1 MPDPMHLPTVT
12 CAWIAEDFEPDGD
25 LFKSV
30 WGLAETLWLAP
41 AYRPRA
47 GCLPSDQRD
56 LAVASRDLADEAAGN
71 PGARRWTA
79 AGLLYSPT
87 ALYVGFFCL
96 DRDIWAGYTQ
106 HDDPLYDEEVCELFI
121 APGGD
126 VRRYQEIEVNP
137 LGVTFDA
144 DISSPDRVRSTM
156 VVNREWECDGLAGGV
171 RVEGHVASRPA
182 DTGDSGSDWWSVEL
196 RVPFA
201 SLPGGSTPKPGDE
214 WRANLFRIDRARA
227 VQYLSWSATLA
238 TPANFHVP
246 DRFGRI
252 RFGEV
257 RP

>member
-1 MPDPMHLPTVT
+1 MPDPMELPIVT
-12 CAWIAEDFEPDGD
+12 CAWIAEDFQPDGD
-25 LFKSV
+25 VFKPV
-30 WGLAETLWLAP
+30 WDFADALWLASSR
-41 AYRPRA
+41 RPRT
-47 GCLPSDQRD
+47 GPLPSEELG
-56 LAVASRDLADEAAGN
+56 LAAAASDLADEASCN
-71 PGARRWTA
+71 PSARRWTA
-79 AGLLYSPT
+79 AGLLYSHT

-106 HDDPLYDEEVCELFI
+106 HDDPLYDEEVCELFV

-144 DISSPDRVRSTM
+144 DITSPDRVRSTM
-156 VVNREWECDGLAGGV
+156 VVNREWECEGLTAGV
-171 RVEGHVASRPA
+171 RVDGHVASRRA
-182 DTGDSGSDWWSVEL
+182 GGGDSGSAWWSVEL

-201 SLPGGSTPKPGDE
+201 SLPGGTTPTPGDE

-246 DRFGRI
+246 DRFGRV
-252 RFGEV
+252 RFGQA
-257 RP
+257 RA